1 MNHLFPPYVS
11 QTCQRYMAR
20 WCVANRGIPFGS
32 RATRSE
38 NIRDDYDKPVRLY
51 FNFDDDHPET
61 FDREEFERVF
71 VGLFPGLYPV
81 HLHPHGEPNIPVN
94 FDAMARPLSTEE
106 KAAYESIENARFDR
120 LQAEFTA
127 RHNKGKGTDR

>member
-1 MNHLFPPYVS
+1 MSRLFPPYVS
-11 QTCQRYMAR
+11 QACQRYMAR

-38 NIRDDYDKPVRLY
+38 NIRDYDKPVRLY

-61 FDREEFERVF
+61 FDREEFERAF
-71 VGLFPGLYPV
+71 VELFPALYPV
-81 HLHPHGEPNIPVN
+81 QRRSRDAPIAPAN
-94 FDAMARPLSTEE
+94 FAAMTAPQDRYERL
-106 KAAYESIENARFDR
+106 AYEDIENARFDR

-127 RHNKGKGTDR
+127 RYNKGKGTDR

>member
-61 FDREEFERVF
+61 FDREEFERAF
-71 VGLFPGLYPV
+71 VELFPALYPKSLRPRWPV
-81 HLHPHGEPNIPVN
+81 DVPDNFEEPRPDRPNRTGRIEPFGACVGN
-94 FDAMARPLSTEE
+94 VEDASWVRCSCWPL
-106 KAAYESIENARFDR
+106 N
-120 LQAEFTA
+120 
-127 RHNKGKGTDR
+127 

>member
-1 MNHLFPPYVS
+1 MSRLFPPYVS
-11 QTCQRYMAR
+11 QACQRYMAR

-38 NIRDDYDKPVRLY
+38 NIRDYDKPVRLY

-61 FDREEFERVF
+61 FDREEFERAF
-71 VGLFPGLYPV
+71 VELFPALYPKS
-81 HLHPHGEPNIPVN
+81 LRPHWPIDVPDN
-94 FDAMARPLSTEE
+94 FEDMASMPSMEE
-106 KAAYESIENARFDR
+106 RSAYESIENARFDR

-127 RHNKGKGTDR
+127 RYNKGKGTDE